1 MRIHSIIFFCYED
14 GIMEIFRWVDFL
26 LKRRRERRQSST
38 ACRPGARKRS
48 WIRDTIVGILFCSR
62 RTQLISDWIKKDIR
76 HWNYAKK
83 FLQTRSDDTYNND
96 YGQGVWEICTG
107 IINGNDRYRAMYEF
121 SCWYQDLLKNGEL

>member
-1 MRIHSIIFFCYED
+1 MGGFSSEEEKRKKAIFD
-14 GIMEIFRWVDFL
+14 GMSSRSKKKILDKGYDSWDPFL
-26 LKRRRERRQSST
+26 LPKD
-38 ACRPGARKRS
+38 P
-48 WIRDTIVGILFCSR
+48 I
-62 RTQLISDWIKKDIR
+62 DIR
-76 HWNYAKK
+76 LDKERHTALELAKK